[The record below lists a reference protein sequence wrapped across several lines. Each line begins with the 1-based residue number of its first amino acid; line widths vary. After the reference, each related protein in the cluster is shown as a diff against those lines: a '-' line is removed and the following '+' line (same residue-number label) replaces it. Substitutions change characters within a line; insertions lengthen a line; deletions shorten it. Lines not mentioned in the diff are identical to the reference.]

1 MRRFVNSLLNS
12 QSRPLV
18 RLVVVLALV
27 WPVPALA
34 QRHAITVDDFL
45 SLRSASDPRIS
56 PDGKWVA
63 FTVSQ
68 PALDRNAN
76 VTRIWVVG
84 TSGGSARQVT
94 DGSGSERSARW
105 LPDGSGLAF
114 VSTREGGAQIWRAG
128 PLGEHPAKLTTI
140 PSGVNDFQWS
150 SDGRSIY
157 LTSDVKWPGVQEV
170 DRRNGAFP
178 TDAKIWTS
186 LMYRHWDEWRV
197 GRRSHLFRLTVADGR
212 VQDLTPF
219 DADVPPIALGGND
232 IAQSTLGT
240 ELAIVYNADSVVATS
255 TNNDVW
261 VMSPDGTGRQAITT
275 NPANDNSP
283 AYSPDGR
290 WLAYLAQATP
300 GFESDRQRIMLYE
313 RATGRRQALTD
324 DWDRSVGAIT
334 WTPDSRTIIAEAQD
348 RGEGKIFAVD
358 AASGAPTAIVTGG
371 VNSSV
376 QVSPD
381 GSFLVFVRQTATMP
395 PEVWRA
401 DINGRGLR
409 QLSHLN
415 DEALAQL
422 ALAPAEEFTF
432 RGALGATIAGWIIK
446 PPEFDASKRYPLIYL
461 VHGGPQGAWLDEW
474 SQRWNYQMFAAR
486 GYVVAAVN
494 FHGST
499 GYGQSFTNSIS
510 RNWGGLPYDD
520 LMAGLDYVAKL
531 PYVDSL
537 RMGAAGAS
545 YGGYMIYWMA
555 GHTRRFKALVAHDG
569 VFNPLSMAGST
580 EELWFPT
587 WEFGGTPL
595 SGTARALMEK
605 WSPANFVT
613 QWTTPML
620 IVHNQLDYRV
630 DFSEGLQAFTALK
643 LRGVPAKF
651 LAFPDEGHWVTKP
664 RNRRVWWGV
673 VLDWLDGWL
682 KAES

>member
-1 MRRFVNSLLNS
+1 
-12 QSRPLV
+12 
-18 RLVVVLALV
+18 
-27 WPVPALA
+27 
-34 QRHAITVDDFL
+34 
-45 SLRSASDPRIS
+45 
-56 PDGKWVA
+56 
-63 FTVSQ
+63 
-68 PALDRNAN
+68 
-76 VTRIWVVG
+76 
-84 TSGGSARQVT
+84 
-94 DGSGSERSARW
+94 
-105 LPDGSGLAF
+105 
-114 VSTREGGAQIWRAG
+114 
-128 PLGEHPAKLTTI
+128 
-140 PSGVNDFQWS
+140 VNDFQWS

-313 RATGRRQALTD
+313 RATGRRQVLTD

-651 LAFPDEGHWVTKP
+651 LSFPDEGHWVTKP